1 MKFRDFSLAEEKNDT
16 AVMTF
21 GRFQPITSAHETLIK
36 QVGSLAK
43 EKGAHPFVFT
53 SRKSGDKKNPL
64 DFNTKSDMLRKHYGV
79 NVPDSEEINN
89 PFQAAQHL
97 GKLGYKNVH
106 LVLGGDRV
114 KDIGGMIKKYM
125 GHEDPE
131 KRMNISN
138 LTLRSAGERD
148 ANPVSGTAVRAAA
161 RSGNVKEFQRMI
173 APSLGKESTE
183 TIYRVLRGEQQLG
196 ESLDK
201 PFPTTYKTRT
211 ISGRKRHYYNFE
223 VPPRKPES
231 KIDKLSDPKK
241 GTIEFLPAVDASGN
255 PTKKGHVEL
264 SFDIDGDMHTTGGG
278 SAGGVFSTV
287 KSAVKDFMKNN
298 PDTKV
303 LKANIMPGDQY
314 KRDLDDNVVT
324 DKDGKPVFSGR
335 AKLYKRLG
343 NYFGKEY
350 GFDVD
355 VDMDG
360 GYFKAT
366 RKIDESL
373 DKPFPITYRSKEKLD
388 GGKRHY
394 FDFEVPPI
402 DTKSRLPQLS
412 KPTKGKVE
420 FNPSRLSSREAA
432 KKGHYE
438 VSFDVGGETKT
449 TGKGNAGRILST
461 VKSAVKQF
469 MKMKPDAKSFNA
481 IIIDSDQ
488 FKKDSDGNIVKDKD
502 GKFIPSG
509 RAKLYKRL
517 ANHFAKE
524 YGFDVDINMKQGRF
538 RGTRKGETP
547 VDTSSSIPANLRPS
561 SAFAESLD
569 NPFPTTYT
577 KDRLYGDIEHHYG
590 FEIPAE
596 GEQKKVKKGKVM
608 FSQAFGRGRGHYD
621 LAFDVDDQSTP
632 TGAGNTT
639 KIFSTVLSAVDQH
652 MKKYPKTKGIEALI
666 PADLE
671 HKRDDRTGEIIRDE
685 SGKPVRSGRSKLYTR
700 LANQLGKKYGFDVE
714 VDADGGGFRG
724 TRKKA
729 PKLAEEVKRDPNRTG
744 PRTGLGSTKFIGVP
758 DPKTGKIKIR
768 HVFAN
773 EPLPDDIKK
782 ALQKEE
788 ANPRIP
794 RKEGQPAKS
803 KKHSDLYTDED
814 PKGTIHG
821 LGFKNASVA
830 RASVKKIE
838 SSSRSHAHK
847 IQAAVAMEQRARV
860 ANKDAAA
867 AIYRRY
873 IDRNKKS
880 D

>member
-64 DFNTKSDMLRKHYGV
+64 DFNMKSDMLRKHYGV
-79 NVPDSEEINN
+79 NVPDSEEITN

-114 KDIGGMIKKYM
+114 KDIGGMIQRYM

-131 KRMNISN
+131 KRINISN
-138 LTLRSAGERD
+138 LTLHSAGERD

-201 PFPTTYKTRT
+201 PLPT
-211 ISGRKRHYYNFE
+211 
-223 VPPRKPES
+223 
-231 KIDKLSDPKK
+231 
-241 GTIEFLPAVDASGN
+241 
-255 PTKKGHVEL
+255 
-264 SFDIDGDMHTTGGG
+264 
-278 SAGGVFSTV
+278 
-287 KSAVKDFMKNN
+287 
-298 PDTKV
+298 
-303 LKANIMPGDQY
+303 
-314 KRDLDDNVVT
+314 
-324 DKDGKPVFSGR
+324 
-335 AKLYKRLG
+335 
-343 NYFGKEY
+343 
-350 GFDVD
+350 
-355 VDMDG
+355 
-360 GYFKAT
+360 
-366 RKIDESL
+366 
-373 DKPFPITYRSKEKLD
+373 TYRSKEKPE

-402 DTKSRLPQLS
+402 DTKSRLPELS

-420 FNPSRLSSREAA
+420 FNPRTVAGGEAA
-432 KKGHYE
+432 KEGHYE

-449 TGKGNAGRILST
+449 TGKGNAGRTLST

-469 MKMKPDAKSFNA
+469 MKMKPDAKSFKA
-481 IIIDSDQ
+481 IIIDGDQ

-502 GKFIPSG
+502 GKSIPSG

-577 KDRLYGDIEHHYG
+577 KDRSYDDIEHHYG
-590 FEIPAE
+590 FEIPPE

-652 MKKYPKTKGIEALI
+652 MKKYPKTKGIEAII
-666 PADLE
+666 PTDQE
-671 HKRDDRTGEIIRDE
+671 YKITDKGE
-685 SGKPVRSGRSKLYTR
+685 KVPSGRSKLYTR
-700 LANQLGKKYGFDVE
+700 LANRLGKKYGFDVE

-794 RKEGQPAKS
+794 RKKGQPAKS

-830 RASVKKIE
+830 RASVRKIE

-880 D
+880 K

>member
-64 DFNTKSDMLRKHYGV
+64 DFGMKSDMLRKHYGV

-131 KRMNISN
+131 KRINISN
-138 LTLRSAGERD
+138 LTLHSAGERD

-201 PFPTTYKTRT
+201 PFPTTY
-211 ISGRKRHYYNFE
+211 
-223 VPPRKPES
+223 
-231 KIDKLSDPKK
+231 
-241 GTIEFLPAVDASGN
+241 
-255 PTKKGHVEL
+255 
-264 SFDIDGDMHTTGGG
+264 
-278 SAGGVFSTV
+278 
-287 KSAVKDFMKNN
+287 
-298 PDTKV
+298 
-303 LKANIMPGDQY
+303 
-314 KRDLDDNVVT
+314 
-324 DKDGKPVFSGR
+324 
-335 AKLYKRLG
+335 
-343 NYFGKEY
+343 
-350 GFDVD
+350 
-355 VDMDG
+355 
-360 GYFKAT
+360 
-366 RKIDESL
+366 
-373 DKPFPITYRSKEKLD
+373 RSKEKLD

-402 DTKSRLPQLS
+402 DTKSRLPELS

-420 FNPSRLSSREAA
+420 FNPRTVAGGEAA
-432 KKGHYE
+432 KEGHYE

-449 TGKGNAGRILST
+449 TGKGDAGRILST

-469 MKMKPDAKSFNA
+469 MKMKPDAKSFKA
-481 IIIDSDQ
+481 IIIDGDQ

-502 GKFIPSG
+502 GKSIPSG

-524 YGFDVDINMKQGRF
+524 YGFDVDVNMKQGRF

-547 VDTSSSIPANLRPS
+547 VDISSSIPANLRPS

-569 NPFPTTYT
+569 NPFPTTYV
-577 KDRLYGDIEHHYG
+577 KDRSYDEINHHYT
-590 FEIPAE
+590 FEMPPE
-596 GEQKKVKKGKVM
+596 GKQKKSKTGKVM
-608 FSQAFGRGRGHYD
+608 ISPAFRGRGHYD
-621 LAFDVDDQSTP
+621 VEFDVDDQSTP
-632 TGAGNTT
+632 TGAGNTA
-639 KIFSTVLSAVDQH
+639 KIFSTVASALDQH
-652 MKKYPKTKGIEALI
+652 LKKYPKTKGFEAII
-666 PADLE
+666 PADE
-671 HKRDDRTGEIIRDE
+671 EYKITDTGE
-685 SGKPVRSGRSKLYTR
+685 KVPSGRSKLYTR
-700 LANQLGKKYGFDVE
+700 LAKRLGDKHGFDVKI
-714 VDADGGGFRG
+714 DDDGAGFKG

-729 PKLAEEVKRDPNRTG
+729 SKLAEEVKRDPNRTG
-744 PRTGLGSTKFIGVP
+744 PRTGLGSTKLIGVP

-794 RKEGQPAKS
+794 RKKGQPAKS

-821 LGFKNASVA
+821 LGFTNASRA
-830 RASVKKIE
+830 RESVKKIKD
-838 SSSRSHAHK
+838 SGRKHAHK
-847 IQAAVAMEQRARV
+847 IQAAIAMSQRAKV
-860 ANKDAAA
+860 ASQRAKDPEKKKSLAAA
-867 AIYRRY
+867 HKVYQSF

>member
-1 MKFRDFSLAEEKNDT
+1 MKFRDFLLTEDKNDT

-64 DFNTKSDMLRKHYGV
+64 DFNTKSGMLRKHYGV
-79 NVPDSEEINN
+79 NVPDSEEITN

-131 KRMNISN
+131 KRINISN
-138 LTLRSAGERD
+138 LTLHSAGERS

-201 PFPTTYKTRT
+201 PFPTTY
-211 ISGRKRHYYNFE
+211 
-223 VPPRKPES
+223 
-231 KIDKLSDPKK
+231 
-241 GTIEFLPAVDASGN
+241 
-255 PTKKGHVEL
+255 
-264 SFDIDGDMHTTGGG
+264 
-278 SAGGVFSTV
+278 
-287 KSAVKDFMKNN
+287 
-298 PDTKV
+298 
-303 LKANIMPGDQY
+303 
-314 KRDLDDNVVT
+314 
-324 DKDGKPVFSGR
+324 
-335 AKLYKRLG
+335 
-343 NYFGKEY
+343 
-350 GFDVD
+350 
-355 VDMDG
+355 
-360 GYFKAT
+360 
-366 RKIDESL
+366 
-373 DKPFPITYRSKEKLD
+373 RSKEKLD

-402 DTKSRLPQLS
+402 DTKSRLPELS
-412 KPTKGKVE
+412 KPKKGKVE
-420 FNPSRLSSREAA
+420 FNPRTVAGGEAA
-432 KKGHYE
+432 KEGHYE

-449 TGKGNAGRILST
+449 TGKGNAGRTLST

-469 MKMKPDAKSFNA
+469 MKMKPDAKSFKA
-481 IIIDSDQ
+481 IIIDGDQ

-502 GKFIPSG
+502 GKSIPSG

-524 YGFDVDINMKQGRF
+524 YGFNVDVNMKQGRF

-547 VDTSSSIPANLRPS
+547 VDTSSSLPADFKPS

-577 KDRLYGDIEHHYG
+577 KDRSYDEINHHYT
-590 FEIPAE
+590 FEMPPE
-596 GEQKKVKKGKVM
+596 GKQKKSKTGKVM
-608 FSQAFGRGRGHYD
+608 ISPAFRGRGHYD
-621 LAFDVDDQSTP
+621 VEFDVDDQDTP
-632 TGAGNTT
+632 TGAGNTA
-639 KIFSTVLSAVDQH
+639 KIFSTVASSLDQH
-652 MKKYPKTKGIEALI
+652 LKKYPKTKGFEAII
-666 PADLE
+666 PADQE
-671 HKRDDRTGEIIRDE
+671 YKITDMGE
-685 SGKPVRSGRSKLYTR
+685 KVPSGRSKLYTR
-700 LANQLGKKYGFDVE
+700 LANRLGKKYGFDVK
-714 VDADGGGFRG
+714 VDDDGGGFSG

-729 PKLAEEVKRDPNRTG
+729 PKLAEEVKVKYPNRTG
-744 PRTGLGSTKFIGVP
+744 PRTGHGSVKFVGFT
-758 DPKTGKIKIR
+758 DYKTGKHKIKP
-768 HVFAN
+768 VFAH
-773 EPLPDDIKK
+773 EPLPDHIQISLGLKPRPTN
-782 ALQKEE
+782 EE

-794 RKEGQPAKS
+794 RKKGQPAKS

-838 SSSRSHAHK
+838 SSDRSHAHK

-873 IDRNKKS
+873 IDRNKKTK
-880 D
+880 

>member
-1 MKFRDFSLAEEKNDT
+1 MKFRDFSLEEEKNDT

-64 DFNTKSDMLRKHYGV
+64 DFNMKSDMLRKHYGV
-79 NVPDSEEINN
+79 NVPDSEEITN
-89 PFQAAQHL
+89 PFQAAKHL
-97 GKLGYKNVH
+97 GDAGYKNVH

-131 KRMNISN
+131 KRINISN
-138 LTLRSAGERD
+138 LTLHSAGERD

-211 ISGRKRHYYNFE
+211 ISGRERHYYNFE
-223 VPPRKPES
+223 VPP
-231 KIDKLSDPKK
+231 IDPKSGIDNLSQPKK
-241 GTIEFLPAVDASGN
+241 GVIEFSPTVDSSGN
-255 PTKKGHVEL
+255 PTKKGQTEL
-264 SFDIDGDMHTTGGG
+264 SFTVDGDTHTTKGGN
-278 SAGGVFSTV
+278 AGRVFSTV
-287 KSAVKDFMKNN
+287 KSAVKDYMKNN
-298 PDTKV
+298 PDTKI
-303 LKANIMPGDQY
+303 LQASILGGDQF
-314 KRDLDDNVVT
+314 KTDLDD
-324 DKDGKPVFSGR
+324 K
-335 AKLYKRLG
+335 
-343 NYFGKEY
+343 
-350 GFDVD
+350 
-355 VDMDG
+355 
-360 GYFKAT
+360 
-366 RKIDESL
+366 
-373 DKPFPITYRSKEKLD
+373 
-388 GGKRHY
+388 
-394 FDFEVPPI
+394 
-402 DTKSRLPQLS
+402 
-412 KPTKGKVE
+412 
-420 FNPSRLSSREAA
+420 
-432 KKGHYE
+432 
-438 VSFDVGGETKT
+438 
-449 TGKGNAGRILST
+449 
-461 VKSAVKQF
+461 
-469 MKMKPDAKSFNA
+469 
-481 IIIDSDQ
+481 
-488 FKKDSDGNIVKDKD
+488 IVKDKD
-502 GKFIPSG
+502 GNPIPSG
-509 RAKLYKRL
+509 RARLYNRL
-517 ANHFAKE
+517 TKQFGKE
-524 YGFDVDINMKQGRF
+524 FGFDVDINMKQGRF
-538 RGTRKGETP
+538 RAIRKGEKPVTP
-547 VDTSSSIPANLRPS
+547 SSSFSADLRPS
-561 SAFAESLD
+561 SAFAESLE

-577 KDRLYGDIEHHYG
+577 KDRSYDDIEHHYG
-590 FEIPAE
+590 FEIPPE

-632 TGAGNTT
+632 TGAGNRT

-652 MKKYPKTKGIEALI
+652 MKKYPKTKGIEAII
-666 PADLE
+666 PTDQE
-671 HKRDDRTGEIIRDE
+671 YKITDK
-685 SGKPVRSGRSKLYTR
+685 GKKVPSGRSKLYTR
-700 LANQLGKKYGFDVE
+700 LANRLGKKYGFDVE

-729 PKLAEEVKRDPNRTG
+729 PKLAEEKTNDKPKRTG
-744 PRTGLGSTKFIGVP
+744 PRTGLGSTKLVGVK
-758 DPKTGKIKIR
+758 DPKTGKIVIKQ
-768 HVFAN
+768 VFAN
-773 EPLPDDIKK
+773 ESLG
-782 ALQKEE
+782 EE

-794 RKEGQPAKS
+794 RKKGQPAKS

-830 RASVKKIE
+830 RASVRKIE

>member
-1 MKFRDFSLAEEKNDT
+1 MRFKDFLYTEDKNDT

-36 QVGSLAK
+36 QVGSLAR
-43 EKGAHPFVFT
+43 EKKAHPFVFT

-64 DFNTKSDMLRKHYGV
+64 DFGMKSDMLRKHYGV
-79 NVPDSEEINN
+79 NVPDSEEITN

-131 KRMNISN
+131 KRIDISN
-138 LTLRSAGERD
+138 LTLHSAGERD

-201 PFPTTYKTRT
+201 PFP
-211 ISGRKRHYYNFE
+211 
-223 VPPRKPES
+223 
-231 KIDKLSDPKK
+231 
-241 GTIEFLPAVDASGN
+241 
-255 PTKKGHVEL
+255 
-264 SFDIDGDMHTTGGG
+264 
-278 SAGGVFSTV
+278 
-287 KSAVKDFMKNN
+287 
-298 PDTKV
+298 
-303 LKANIMPGDQY
+303 
-314 KRDLDDNVVT
+314 
-324 DKDGKPVFSGR
+324 
-335 AKLYKRLG
+335 
-343 NYFGKEY
+343 
-350 GFDVD
+350 
-355 VDMDG
+355 
-360 GYFKAT
+360 
-366 RKIDESL
+366 
-373 DKPFPITYRSKEKLD
+373 ITYRSKEKLD

-402 DTKSRLPQLS
+402 DTKSRLPELS

-420 FNPSRLSSREAA
+420 FNPRTVAGGEAA
-432 KKGHYE
+432 KEGHYE

-449 TGKGNAGRILST
+449 TGKGNAGRTLST

-469 MKMKPDAKSFNA
+469 MKMKPDAKSFKA
-481 IIIDSDQ
+481 IIIDGDQ

-502 GKFIPSG
+502 GKSIPSG

-524 YGFDVDINMKQGRF
+524 YGFDVDVNMKQGRF

-547 VDTSSSIPANLRPS
+547 VDISSSLPVDFKPS
-561 SAFAESLD
+561 SALGEGIRQAFSYEDPDERDKRKQTEQEKQDFEDFKKKQNPDKIEGESLRD
-569 NPFPTTYT
+569 LLR
-577 KDRLYGDIEHHYG
+577 KAG
-590 FEIPAE
+590 
-596 GEQKKVKKGKVM
+596 VKK
-608 FSQAFGRGRGHYD
+608 
-621 LAFDVDDQSTP
+621 
-632 TGAGNTT
+632 
-639 KIFSTVLSAVDQH
+639 
-652 MKKYPKTKGIEALI
+652 
-666 PADLE
+666 
-671 HKRDDRTGEIIRDE
+671 
-685 SGKPVRSGRSKLYTR
+685 PVSK
-700 LANQLGKKYGFDVE
+700 
-714 VDADGGGFRG
+714 
-724 TRKKA
+724 
-729 PKLAEEVKRDPNRTG
+729 
-744 PRTGLGSTKFIGVP
+744 RTGLGSTKLVGVK
-758 DPKTGKIKIR
+758 DPKTGKIVIKQ
-768 HVFAN
+768 VFAN
-773 EPLPDDIKK
+773 ESLG
-782 ALQKEE
+782 EE

-794 RKEGQPAKS
+794 RKKGQPAKS

-830 RASVKKIE
+830 RASVRKIE

>member
-64 DFNTKSDMLRKHYGV
+64 DFNMKSDMLRKHYGV
-79 NVPDSEEINN
+79 NVPDSEEITN
-89 PFQAAQHL
+89 PFQAAKHL
-97 GKLGYKNVH
+97 GDAGYKNVH

-114 KDIGGMIKKYM
+114 KDIGGMIRKYM

-131 KRMNISN
+131 KRINISN
-138 LTLRSAGERD
+138 LTLHSAGERS

-173 APSLGKESTE
+173 APSLGLVNTQA
-183 TIYRVLRGEQQLG
+183 IYRGLRGEQQLG
-196 ESLDK
+196 
-201 PFPTTYKTRT
+201 
-211 ISGRKRHYYNFE
+211 
-223 VPPRKPES
+223 
-231 KIDKLSDPKK
+231 
-241 GTIEFLPAVDASGN
+241 
-255 PTKKGHVEL
+255 
-264 SFDIDGDMHTTGGG
+264 
-278 SAGGVFSTV
+278 
-287 KSAVKDFMKNN
+287 
-298 PDTKV
+298 
-303 LKANIMPGDQY
+303 
-314 KRDLDDNVVT
+314 
-324 DKDGKPVFSGR
+324 
-335 AKLYKRLG
+335 
-343 NYFGKEY
+343 
-350 GFDVD
+350 
-355 VDMDG
+355 
-360 GYFKAT
+360 
-366 RKIDESL
+366 ESL

-402 DTKSRLPQLS
+402 DTKSRLPELS

-420 FNPSRLSSREAA
+420 FNPRTVAGGEAA
-432 KKGHYE
+432 KEGHYE

-449 TGKGNAGRILST
+449 TGKGNAGRTLST

-469 MKMKPDAKSFNA
+469 MKMKPDAKSFKA
-481 IIIDSDQ
+481 IIIDGDQ

-502 GKFIPSG
+502 GKSIPSG

-577 KDRLYGDIEHHYG
+577 KDRSYDDIEHHYG
-590 FEIPAE
+590 FEIPPE

-652 MKKYPKTKGIEALI
+652 MKKYPKTKGIEAII
-666 PADLE
+666 PTDME
-671 HKRDDRTGEIIRDE
+671 YKTTDK
-685 SGKPVRSGRSKLYTR
+685 GKKVPSGRSKLYTR
-700 LANQLGKKYGFDVE
+700 LANRLGKKYGFDVE

-729 PKLAEEVKRDPNRTG
+729 PKLAEEKTNDKPKRTG
-744 PRTGLGSTKFIGVP
+744 PRTGLGSTKLVGVK
-758 DPKTGKIKIR
+758 DPKTGKIVIKQ
-768 HVFAN
+768 VFAN
-773 EPLPDDIKK
+773 ESLG
-782 ALQKEE
+782 EE

-794 RKEGQPAKS
+794 RKKGQPAKS

-830 RASVKKIE
+830 RASVRKIE

-880 D
+880 K

>member
-106 LVLGGDRV
+106 LVLGGDRI

-131 KRMNISN
+131 KRINISN
-138 LTLRSAGERD
+138 LTLHSAGERS

-201 PFPTTYKTRT
+201 PFPTTY
-211 ISGRKRHYYNFE
+211 
-223 VPPRKPES
+223 
-231 KIDKLSDPKK
+231 
-241 GTIEFLPAVDASGN
+241 
-255 PTKKGHVEL
+255 
-264 SFDIDGDMHTTGGG
+264 
-278 SAGGVFSTV
+278 
-287 KSAVKDFMKNN
+287 
-298 PDTKV
+298 
-303 LKANIMPGDQY
+303 
-314 KRDLDDNVVT
+314 
-324 DKDGKPVFSGR
+324 
-335 AKLYKRLG
+335 
-343 NYFGKEY
+343 
-350 GFDVD
+350 
-355 VDMDG
+355 
-360 GYFKAT
+360 
-366 RKIDESL
+366 
-373 DKPFPITYRSKEKLD
+373 RSKEKLD

-402 DTKSRLPQLS
+402 DTKSRLPELS

-420 FNPSRLSSREAA
+420 FNPRTVAGGEAA
-432 KKGHYE
+432 KEGHYE

-449 TGKGNAGRILST
+449 TGKGDAGRILST

-469 MKMKPDAKSFNA
+469 MKMKPDAKSFKA
-481 IIIDSDQ
+481 IIIDGDQ

-502 GKFIPSG
+502 GKSIPSG

-524 YGFDVDINMKQGRF
+524 YGFDVDVNMKQGRF

-547 VDTSSSIPANLRPS
+547 VDISSSIPANLRPS

-577 KDRLYGDIEHHYG
+577 KDRSYDEIEHHYG
-590 FEIPAE
+590 FEIPPE

-621 LAFDVDDQSTP
+621 LVFDVDDQSTP

-652 MKKYPKTKGIEALI
+652 MKKYPKTKGIEAII
-666 PADLE
+666 PT
-671 HKRDDRTGEIIRDE
+671 DDEYKITDK
-685 SGKPVRSGRSKLYTR
+685 GKKVPSGRSKLYTR
-700 LANQLGKKYGFDVE
+700 LANLFGKKYVFDVE
-714 VDADGGGFRG
+714 VDDDGGGFRG

-729 PKLAEEVKRDPNRTG
+729 SKLAEGIRQAFSFEDPEERDRRKQTEQEKQDFEDFKKKQNPDKIEGESLRDLLRKAGVKKPVSK
-744 PRTGLGSTKFIGVP
+744 RTGLGSTKLVGVK
-758 DPKTGKIKIR
+758 DPKTGKIVIKQ
-768 HVFAN
+768 VFAN
-773 EPLPDDIKK
+773 ESLG
-782 ALQKEE
+782 EE

-794 RKEGQPAKS
+794 RKKGQPAKS

-838 SSSRSHAHK
+838 SSDRSHAHK

>member
-1 MKFRDFSLAEEKNDT
+1 MKFNDFLLAEEKNDT
-16 AVMTF
+16 AVFTF
-21 GRFQPITSAHETLIK
+21 GRFQPPTRAHEKLIK

-64 DFNTKSDMLRKHYGV
+64 PFEMKSGMIRKHFGV
-79 NVPDSEEINN
+79 NVPDSEEISN

-131 KRMNISN
+131 KRIDISN
-138 LTLRSAGERD
+138 LTLHSAGDRSVD
-148 ANPVSGTAVRAAA
+148 KVSGTSVRAAA
-161 RSGNVKEFQRMI
+161 RSGNVEAFRRMI
-173 APSLGKESTE
+173 APSLGDKSSE
-183 TIYRVLRGEQQLG
+183 TLYRVLRGEQQLG
-196 ESLDK
+196 
-201 PFPTTYKTRT
+201 
-211 ISGRKRHYYNFE
+211 
-223 VPPRKPES
+223 
-231 KIDKLSDPKK
+231 
-241 GTIEFLPAVDASGN
+241 
-255 PTKKGHVEL
+255 
-264 SFDIDGDMHTTGGG
+264 
-278 SAGGVFSTV
+278 
-287 KSAVKDFMKNN
+287 
-298 PDTKV
+298 
-303 LKANIMPGDQY
+303 
-314 KRDLDDNVVT
+314 
-324 DKDGKPVFSGR
+324 
-335 AKLYKRLG
+335 
-343 NYFGKEY
+343 
-350 GFDVD
+350 
-355 VDMDG
+355 
-360 GYFKAT
+360 
-366 RKIDESL
+366 ESL

-402 DTKSRLPQLS
+402 DTKSRLPELS

-420 FNPSRLSSREAA
+420 FNPRTVAGGEAA
-432 KKGHYE
+432 KEGHYE

-449 TGKGNAGRILST
+449 TGKGNAGRTLST

-469 MKMKPDAKSFNA
+469 MKMKPDAKSFKA
-481 IIIDSDQ
+481 IIIDGDQ

-502 GKFIPSG
+502 GKSIPSG

-524 YGFDVDINMKQGRF
+524 YGFDVDVNMKQGRF

-547 VDTSSSIPANLRPS
+547 VDTSSSLPADFKPS
-561 SAFAESLD
+561 SALGEGIRQAFSSEDPDERDRRKQTEQEKQDFEDFKKKQNPDKIEGESLRD
-569 NPFPTTYT
+569 LLR
-577 KDRLYGDIEHHYG
+577 KAG
-590 FEIPAE
+590 
-596 GEQKKVKKGKVM
+596 VKK
-608 FSQAFGRGRGHYD
+608 
-621 LAFDVDDQSTP
+621 
-632 TGAGNTT
+632 
-639 KIFSTVLSAVDQH
+639 
-652 MKKYPKTKGIEALI
+652 
-666 PADLE
+666 
-671 HKRDDRTGEIIRDE
+671 
-685 SGKPVRSGRSKLYTR
+685 PVSK
-700 LANQLGKKYGFDVE
+700 
-714 VDADGGGFRG
+714 
-724 TRKKA
+724 
-729 PKLAEEVKRDPNRTG
+729 
-744 PRTGLGSTKFIGVP
+744 RTGLGSTKLVGVK
-758 DPKTGKIKIR
+758 DPKTGKIVIKQ
-768 HVFAN
+768 VFAN
-773 EPLPDDIKK
+773 ESLG
-782 ALQKEE
+782 EE

-794 RKEGQPAKS
+794 RKKGQPAKS

-838 SSSRSHAHK
+838 SSDRSHAHK

>member
-64 DFNTKSDMLRKHYGV
+64 DFGMKSDMLRKHYGV
-79 NVPDSEEINN
+79 NVPDSEEITN
-89 PFQAAQHL
+89 PFQAAKHL
-97 GKLGYKNVH
+97 GDAGYKNVH

-131 KRMNISN
+131 KRINISN
-138 LTLRSAGERD
+138 LTLHSAGERD

-201 PFPTTYKTRT
+201 PFPTTY
-211 ISGRKRHYYNFE
+211 
-223 VPPRKPES
+223 
-231 KIDKLSDPKK
+231 
-241 GTIEFLPAVDASGN
+241 
-255 PTKKGHVEL
+255 
-264 SFDIDGDMHTTGGG
+264 
-278 SAGGVFSTV
+278 
-287 KSAVKDFMKNN
+287 
-298 PDTKV
+298 
-303 LKANIMPGDQY
+303 
-314 KRDLDDNVVT
+314 
-324 DKDGKPVFSGR
+324 
-335 AKLYKRLG
+335 
-343 NYFGKEY
+343 
-350 GFDVD
+350 
-355 VDMDG
+355 
-360 GYFKAT
+360 
-366 RKIDESL
+366 
-373 DKPFPITYRSKEKLD
+373 RSKEKLD

-402 DTKSRLPQLS
+402 DTKSRLPELS
-412 KPTKGKVE
+412 KPMKGKVE
-420 FNPSRLSSREAA
+420 FNPRTVAGGEAA
-432 KKGHYE
+432 KEGHYE

-449 TGKGNAGRILST
+449 TGKGNAGRTLST

-469 MKMKPDAKSFNA
+469 MKMKPDAKSFKA
-481 IIIDSDQ
+481 IIIDGDQ

-502 GKFIPSG
+502 GKSIPSG

-524 YGFDVDINMKQGRF
+524 YGFDVDVNMKQGRF

-547 VDTSSSIPANLRPS
+547 VDTSSSLPADFKPS

-569 NPFPTTYT
+569 NPFPTKY
-577 KDRLYGDIEHHYG
+577 KKERLYDIIQHRYN
-590 FEIPAE
+590 FEMPPE
-596 GEQKKVKKGKVM
+596 GEQKKGKTGKVVIAPT
-608 FSQAFGRGRGHYD
+608 FQRGHYD
-621 LAFDVDDQSTP
+621 VEFDVDDRDTP
-632 TGAGNTT
+632 TGAGNTA
-639 KIFSTVLSAVDQH
+639 KIFSTVASALDQH
-652 MKKYPKTKGIEALI
+652 MKKYPKTKGIEAII
-666 PADLE
+666 PADQE
-671 HKRDDRTGEIIRDE
+671 YKMTDKGE
-685 SGKPVRSGRSKLYTR
+685 KVPSGRAKLYKR
-700 LANQLGKKYGFDVE
+700 LANRLGKKYGFDVE
-714 VDADGGGFRG
+714 ADMGLGVFKG

-729 PKLAEEVKRDPNRTG
+729 PKLAEEVKRDSNRTG
-744 PRTGLGSTKFIGVP
+744 PRTGLGSTKLIGVP

-794 RKEGQPAKS
+794 RKKGQPAKS

>member
-1 MKFRDFSLAEEKNDT
+1 MKFRDFLLAEEKNDT

-64 DFNTKSDMLRKHYGV
+64 DFGMKSDMLRKHYGV
-79 NVPDSEEINN
+79 NVPDSEEITN

-131 KRMNISN
+131 KRIDISN
-138 LTLRSAGERD
+138 LTLHSAGERD

-201 PFPTTYKTRT
+201 PFPTTYRVK
-211 ISGRKRHYYNFE
+211 E
-223 VPPRKPES
+223 KPE
-231 KIDKLSDPKK
+231 
-241 GTIEFLPAVDASGN
+241 
-255 PTKKGHVEL
+255 
-264 SFDIDGDMHTTGGG
+264 
-278 SAGGVFSTV
+278 
-287 KSAVKDFMKNN
+287 
-298 PDTKV
+298 
-303 LKANIMPGDQY
+303 
-314 KRDLDDNVVT
+314 
-324 DKDGKPVFSGR
+324 
-335 AKLYKRLG
+335 
-343 NYFGKEY
+343 
-350 GFDVD
+350 
-355 VDMDG
+355 
-360 GYFKAT
+360 
-366 RKIDESL
+366 
-373 DKPFPITYRSKEKLD
+373 

-402 DTKSRLPQLS
+402 DPKSRLPELS

-420 FNPSRLSSREAA
+420 FNERSAAAGKEA

-449 TGKGNAGRILST
+449 TGKGDAGGVLST
-461 VKSAVKQF
+461 VKSSVKDF
-469 MKMKPDAKSFNA
+469 MKMNPDAKSFKA
-481 IIIDSDQ
+481 IIIDGDQ
-488 FKKDSDGNIVKDKD
+488 FKKDSDGNVVKDKD
-502 GKFIPSG
+502 GKPVFSG

-517 ANHFAKE
+517 ANYFGKE
-524 YGFDVDINMKQGRF
+524 YGFDVDVNMKQGRF

-547 VDTSSSIPANLRPS
+547 VDISSSLPVDFRPS
-561 SAFAESLD
+561 SALGESLK
-569 NPFPTTYT
+569 NPFPIKYK
-577 KDRLYGDIEHHYG
+577 KDRSYDDIEHHYG
-590 FEIPAE
+590 FEMPPE

-608 FSQAFGRGRGHYD
+608 FSPTFRRGHYD
-621 LAFDVDDQSTP
+621 LSFDVDDQSTP
-632 TGAGNTT
+632 TGAVNRA
-639 KIFSTVLSAVDQH
+639 KIFSTVVSSADDF
-652 MKKYPKTKGIEALI
+652 MKRYPKTKGIEAII
-666 PADLE
+666 PADE
-671 HKRDDRTGEIIRDE
+671 EYKITDK
-685 SGKPVRSGRSKLYTR
+685 GKKVPSGRSKLYTR
-700 LANQLGKKYGFDVE
+700 IAKYLGDKHGFDIE
-714 VDADGGGFRG
+714 IDDDGAGFKG

-729 PKLAEEVKRDPNRTG
+729 PKLTEEKTNDKPKRTG
-744 PRTGLGSTKFIGVP
+744 PRTGLGSTKLVGVR
-758 DPKTGKIKIR
+758 DPKTGKIKIK

-773 EPLPDDIKK
+773 EPLG
-782 ALQKEE
+782 EE

-794 RKEGQPAKS
+794 RKKGQPAKS

-830 RASVKKIE
+830 RASVRKIE

-880 D
+880 K